1 MEKTVRRKE
10 SIFNRVLLTLKIID
24 EKIDKWVNHL
34 IEVIEKEYQ
43 L

>member
-1 MEKTVRRKE
+1 MEKTVRQKE
-10 SIFNRVLLTLKIID
+10 SILSKVLLILKIID
-24 EKIDKWVNHL
+24 EKIEKWVNHL

>member
-1 MEKTVRRKE
+1 MEKIVRQKE
-10 SIFNRVLLTLKIID
+10 SILSKVLLILKIID
-24 EKIDKWVNHL
+24 EKIEKWVNHL